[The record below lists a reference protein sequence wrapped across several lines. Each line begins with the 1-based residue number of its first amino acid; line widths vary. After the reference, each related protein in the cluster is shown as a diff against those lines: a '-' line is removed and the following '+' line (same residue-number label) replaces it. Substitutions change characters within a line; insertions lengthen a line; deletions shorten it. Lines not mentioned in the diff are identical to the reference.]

1 MIRFKMES
9 FKRLKMFPDK
19 WWKKMTKK
27 ELHNSREQLRLYSL
41 SKELETGINEVS
53 TFAII
58 RIAVVAKLGH
68 GNPTFLKLG

>member
-1 MIRFKMES
+1 MEA

-53 TFAII
+53 TFPI
-58 RIAVVAKLGH
+58 R
-68 GNPTFLKLG
+68 F